1 MSNQAIIDA
10 CRLAYTGYEK
20 NNREPLAK
28 LLDENVVFEFPPSLP
43 YGGTYNGMKEFKAWW
58 QILYSEYYEYFHY
71 DAHDVIDGGNY
82 VIVPVTAR
90 ALSKNGKFM
99 ENEHCFLFKVKNGK
113 IVYGRIYAD
122 TAKGRDVLD
131 GVEPKQYPKLD
142 IAHLIM

>member
-1 MSNQAIIDA
+1 MSNQAIIEA

-28 LLDENVVFEFPPSLP
+28 LLDENVVFEFPQSLP
-43 YGGTYNGMKEFKAWW
+43 YGGTYNGLKEFKAWW
-58 QILYSEYYEYFHY
+58 QILYSKYYEYFHY
-71 DAHDVIDGGNY
+71 DAHDVIDGGDY

-90 ALSKNGKFM
+90 ALSKSGKAM
-99 ENEHCFLFKVKNGK
+99 ENEHLFLFKVKDGK

-131 GVEPKQYPKLD
+131 GVEPRQYPKLD
-142 IAHLIM
+142 IEHLIM